1 MHYFVLFCII
11 CYIVLFM
18 RKTGIHGGA
27 KAVSF
32 FSIAGNILNFTFYLI

>member
-1 MHYFVLFCII
+1 
-11 CYIVLFM
+11 M